1 MQTYAL
7 STTIPRTELGKET
20 YVIADCKSL
29 PSGPSEKIMHVFF
42 NFFFKCQD
50 SSHAHTHNYSEWRL
64 KNALAA
70 PSTWLIP
77 LQDNYFVKRL
87 NKKYPRVTH
96 HL

>member
-7 STTIPRTELGKET
+7 STTIPRTELGKEM

-42 NFFFKCQD
+42 NFFLNVKIA
-50 SSHAHTHNYSEWRL
+50 HTHTHNYSEWRL

-70 PSTWLIP
+70 PST
-77 LQDNYFVKRL
+77 
-87 NKKYPRVTH
+87 
-96 HL
+96 